1 MQTQTGASVGNQFVV
16 GVALVFCKTVIAALC
31 AFRMASV
38 QLTFDALAGAAFG
51 ADKRPTLL
59 RQRRKAILQNR
70 GFQSVA
76 VLLALKIPFRFR
88 YVGHGVHQGLFDRS
102 GTLW

>member
-1 MQTQTGASVGNQFVV
+1 M
-16 GVALVFCKTVIAALC
+16 VFCKTVIAALC
-31 AFRMASV
+31 AFWMASV

-59 RQRRKAILQNR
+59 RQRRKAILQNQR
-70 GFQSVA
+70 FQSVA

-88 YVGHGVHQGLFDRS
+88 YVGHGVHPGLFDRS